1 MDRQGFKTFC
11 RTRLTSE
18 TLDNDDK
25 RTLTSSFAIHLLL
38 FFFFYKDQR
47 RKDGSVFETDTLS
60 NFRNTLTML
69 PLRWRAKT
77 YSALSLDWINFLIWR
92 VCYHFPGI
100 VLWANNNSIFLTHV
114 KWLSNRV
121 YCTCFR
127 SPTRTPYNKHLIGSV
142 FSVCTV
148 QIPGWKL
155 WNFNKCPS
163 MRFNKN
169 KPEDEIIIKNDI
181 ILKVENLKMCC

>member
-25 RTLTSSFAIHLLL
+25 RTLTSFFAIHLLL

-77 YSALSLDWINFLIWR
+77 YSALSLD
-92 VCYHFPGI
+92 
-100 VLWANNNSIFLTHV
+100 
-114 KWLSNRV
+114 
-121 YCTCFR
+121 
-127 SPTRTPYNKHLIGSV
+127 
-142 FSVCTV
+142 
-148 QIPGWKL
+148 
-155 WNFNKCPS
+155 
-163 MRFNKN
+163 
-169 KPEDEIIIKNDI
+169 
-181 ILKVENLKMCC
+181 